1 VNVATLS
8 VVLSAVLSPSKSQDN
23 VSTVPVDVL
32 VKVTVSGSLPLAG
45 SQVKPA
51 TGASGRDGLTVII
64 WLVLLEPPAFV
75 TVSVAL

>member
-1 VNVATLS
+1 VNEVVLL
-8 VVLSAVLSPSKSQDN
+8 VVLSAVPSPLKSQDT
-23 VSTVPVDVL
+23 VSTVPVDVF

-51 TGASGRDGLTVII
+51 TGASGSNGFTVII

-75 TVSVAL
+75 TVSVAV

>member
-1 VNVATLS
+1 
-8 VVLSAVLSPSKSQDN
+8 VLSAVLSPSKSQDN

-45 SQVKPA
+45 SQVKAA
-51 TGASGRDGLTVII
+51 TGASGIDGLTVII

-75 TVSVAL
+75 TVSVAV